1 MRLLKWLGGLLTRNL
16 GWKLL
21 SLGIA
26 VVLWALVAS
35 EPELSTFAVVSVEYK
50 NLDDKLEI
58 SSDLVSSLRLELQGP
73 SGALRG
79 LGEGGTRPEVVLDMS
94 GVEPGERTFEIGDG
108 NVKLPRGVRLV
119 GAMPPAV
126 RFRFERSQT
135 RTVRI
140 KPRFTNDENNGYEVA
155 QVAVSPETVEIAG
168 PASRVAK
175 VSAALADA
183 IDIPARAGKFEYQVN
198 AYLEDSQVR
207 FVAVPRVTVTVTV
220 KAK

>member
-1 MRLLKWLGGLLTRNL
+1 MRRLKRLAGLLTQNL

-35 EPELSTFAVVSVEYK
+35 EPELSTFAVVGVEYK
-50 NLDDKLEI
+50 NLPDRLEI
-58 SSDLVSSLRLELQGP
+58 SSDLVSSLRLELRGP

-79 LGEGGTRPEVVLDMS
+79 LAEGGMRPEVILDMS

-108 NVKLPRGVRLV
+108 NVRLPRGVRLV

-140 KPRFTNDENNGYEVA
+140 RPRFTNEESGGYEVA
-155 QVAVSPETVEIAG
+155 QAVVSPKTVEIAG

-175 VSAALADA
+175 VSAALADE
-183 IDIPARAGKFEYQVN
+183 IDIPARAGTFEYQVK
-198 AYLEDSQVR
+198 AYLEDPQVR
-207 FVAVPRVTVTVTV
+207 FVAVPQVTVTVTV
-220 KAK
+220 RKK

>member
-79 LGEGGTRPEVVLDMS
+79 LGEGGTRPEVVLDRS

-220 KAK
+220 KKK

>member
-1 MRLLKWLGGLLTRNL
+1 MRLLKWLAGLLTQNF

-35 EPELSTFAVVSVEYK
+35 EPELSTFAVVGVEYK
-50 NLDDKLEI
+50 NLPDDLEI
-58 SSDLVSSLRLELQGP
+58 SSDLVSSLRLELRGP

-79 LGEGGTRPEVVLDMS
+79 LGDASTRPDVILDMS
-94 GVEPGERTFEIGDG
+94 GVVPGERTFEIGDG
-108 NVKLPRGVRLV
+108 NVKLPRGVWLV

-126 RFRFERSQT
+126 RFRFEPSET
-135 RTVRI
+135 RTVPI
-140 KPRFTNDENNGYEVA
+140 KPRFTNEENGGYVVA
-155 QVAVSPETVEIAG
+155 QVTVSPQMVEIAG

-183 IDIPARAGKFEYQVN
+183 IDVPARAGTFKYQVN
-198 AYLEDSQVR
+198 AYLEDPQVR
-207 FVAVPRVTVTVTV
+207 FAAVPQVTVTVTV
-220 KAK
+220 KKK

>member
-1 MRLLKWLGGLLTRNL
+1 MRLLKWLGGLLTQNL

-35 EPELSTFAVVSVEYK
+35 EPELSTFALVGVEYK
-50 NLDDKLEI
+50 NLPDGLEI
-58 SSDLVSSLRLELQGP
+58 SSDLVSSLRLELRGP

-79 LGEGGTRPEVVLDMS
+79 LGEGGTRPEVILDMS
-94 GVEPGERTFEIGDG
+94 GVEPGERTFEIGAG

-126 RFRFERSQT
+126 RFRFEHSDT
-135 RTVRI
+135 RTVPI
-140 KPRFTNDENNGYEVA
+140 KPRFTNDENNGYVVA
-155 QVAVSPETVEIAG
+155 QAAVSPKTVEIAG

-175 VSAALADA
+175 VSAALADEIA
-183 IDIPARAGKFEYQVN
+183 VPARAGKFEYQVN

>member
-155 QVAVSPETVEIAG
+155 QVAVRFRFERSQTRTVRIKPRFTNDENNG
-168 PASRVAK
+168 YEVA
-175 VSAALADA
+175 
-183 IDIPARAGKFEYQVN
+183 QV
-198 AYLEDSQVR
+198 AVR
-207 FVAVPRVTVTVTV
+207 FRFERSQTRTVRI
-220 KAK
+220 KP

>member
-1 MRLLKWLGGLLTRNL
+1 MRLLKWLGQLVTRNL

-21 SLGIA
+21 SLAIA

-50 NLDDKLEI
+50 NLDDNLEI

-183 IDIPARAGKFEYQVN
+183 IDIPASAGKFEYQVN
-198 AYLEDSQVR
+198 AYLEDPQVR

-220 KAK
+220 KKK

>member
-1 MRLLKWLGGLLTRNL
+1 MLFR
-16 GWKLL
+16 
-21 SLGIA
+21 SIA

-183 IDIPARAGKFEYQVN
+183 IDIPASAGKFEYQVN
-198 AYLEDSQVR
+198 AYLEDPQVR

-220 KAK
+220 KKK

>member
-1 MRLLKWLGGLLTRNL
+1 MRLLKWLKDLLTQHI

-35 EPELSTFAVVSVEYK
+35 EPELSTFAVVGVEYK
-50 NLDDKLEI
+50 NLPDKLEI
-58 SSDLVSSLRLELQGP
+58 SSDLVSTLRLELRGP

-79 LGEGGTRPEVVLDMS
+79 LGEGGTRPEVILDMS

-108 NVKLPRGVRLV
+108 NVRLPRGVRLE

-126 RFRFERSQT
+126 RFRFEDSET
-135 RTVRI
+135 RTVEI
-140 KPRFTNDENNGYEVA
+140 KPRFTNDGNNGYVVA
-155 QVAVSPETVEIAG
+155 QAAVSPPTVEIAG

-175 VSAALADA
+175 VSAAQADA
-183 IDIPARAGKFEYQVN
+183 IDVPAREGTFEYQVN
-198 AYLEDSQVR
+198 AYLEDPQVR
-207 FVAVPRVTVTVTV
+207 FAAVPRVTVTATV
-220 KAK
+220 KKK

>member
-1 MRLLKWLGGLLTRNL
+1 MRRLKWLKGLVTQNL

-35 EPELSTFAVVSVEYK
+35 EPELSTFAVVGIEYK
-50 NLDDKLEI
+50 NLPDNLEI
-58 SSDLVSSLRLELQGP
+58 SSDLVSSLRLELRGP

-79 LGEGGTRPEVVLDMS
+79 LGDGSMRPEVVLDMS

-119 GAMPPAV
+119 AARPPAV
-126 RFRFERSQT
+126 RFRFERGER

-140 KPRFTNDENNGYEVA
+140 WPRLADKEDSGYEVA
-155 QVAVSPETVEIAG
+155 QVAASPQMVEIAG
-168 PASRVAK
+168 AASRVARIK
-175 VSAALADA
+175 EALTDE
-183 IDIPARAGKFEYQVN
+183 IDTPERAGTFQYQVS
-198 AYLEDSQVR
+198 AYLEDPQVR
-207 FVAVPRVTVTVTV
+207 FVTVRQITVTVTV
-220 KAK
+220 KKK

>member
-1 MRLLKWLGGLLTRNL
+1 MRQLKWLAGLLTQNF

-35 EPELSTFAVVSVEYK
+35 EPELSTFLVVSVEYK
-50 NLDDKLEI
+50 NLPDDLEI
-58 SSDLVSSLRLELQGP
+58 SSDLVSSLRLELRGP

-79 LGEGGTRPEVVLDMS
+79 LGEGGARPEAILDMS

-135 RTVRI
+135 RTVPI
-140 KPRFTNDENNGYEVA
+140 KPRFTNQENNGYEVA
-155 QVAVSPETVEIAG
+155 QAAVSPGTVEIAG

-175 VSAALADA
+175 VNAALADA

-198 AYLEDSQVR
+198 AYLEDPQVR
-207 FVAVPRVTVTVTV
+207 FVAVPRVTVTATV
-220 KAK
+220 KKK